1 MTGAS
6 RGVLVVVAVLAMVA
20 LVQVCEVASP
30 EPQSRPTITSQP
42 TSANLASRHPGP
54 APTTSPSPSR
64 SRPSEPR
71 QSLTIDR
78 VVSAGGVRQWV
89 RCLGS
94 GPVTLVVVAGLGT
107 PAQAW
112 HGVLPAFVR
121 ATRTCIYD
129 RPGIG
134 RSPSRPD
141 RGRVVDVGLY
151 AAELKALLD
160 AIHERG
166 PYVLLGHSFGGLVG
180 RAFVHRYG
188 GSVAGLLLA
197 ESVTP
202 GDPTVGTYWNEA
214 GHRIAMTRNLAETGN
229 GRGLGTLPLLVLSA
243 SNPQEDHLG
252 GRTYGQPQ
260 WMVDLWVREQA
271 QSKAL
276 SSDAVQV
283 VAVSGHVLEQD
294 NPAATEEAV
303 RELVRAAEVGTRL
316 RCSSVWPAV
325 RASCR

>member
-1 MTGAS
+1 MG
-6 RGVLVVVAVLAMVA
+6 LAVLT
-20 LVQVCEVASP
+20 LVQGCDVASSG
-30 EPQSRPTITSQP
+30 PQGTPGTDSRTPSTTRSAAGSGLAPKPSSNPSQLPRTSQ
-42 TSANLASRHPGP
+42 
-54 APTTSPSPSR
+54 
-64 SRPSEPR
+64 R
-71 QSLTIDR
+71 QTLTVDR

-121 ATRTCIYD
+121 ATRTCIYY

-294 NPAATEEAV
+294 NPAATATAV
-303 RELVRAAEVGTRL
+303 REVVRAAEMGTRL
-316 RCSSVWPAV
+316 RCLSAWRAV
-325 RASCR
+325 RATCR